1 MNKIKIK
8 GATLHNLKNMDIEIP
23 KNQLVVATGVSGS
36 GKSSL
41 MFDIVFEEGR
51 KQYLK
56 SLGILNDIESVEKFS
71 TIEGL
76 GPTIAVKQN
85 IIRQSNPRST
95 VGSRTKVLSM
105 LSMLLSTY
113 GNIRCS
119 SCDTIIEHGMICEA
133 CGEEME
139 RLDLNYFSYNHPN
152 GMCPTC
158 SGRGYFYDFDLE
170 ALIPNETTTLGQV
183 FDSVQLSSG
192 FMRLVERRFGA
203 YLAIPFWSLPEAV
216 RLDVLYGHQ
225 VSNASDK
232 VSFCLSR
239 LFQSR
244 MARDIEDTQ
253 GFYFKKHCEDC
264 EGSRI
269 GEDARAYLIEGKHIG
284 ELAQMTISHL
294 LEVMK
299 RYKATSALPYSG
311 QKLTSEIIEKL
322 EGMVEAKLGH
332 LTLYREMPTLSGG
345 EIQRLFLFNHLASKL
360 DSLIYVLD
368 EPTVGLHE
376 SEKIE
381 LMIAINHLKDIG
393 NTVLVVEH
401 DALVISQAD
410 HVIDIGPYAGVN
422 GGEIMYQ
429 GSYDGLLKDEK
440 SVTGLYLSGR
450 MQLPSRQL
458 KSREALLNSEK
469 ISIVDACTNNLKHI
483 TVQMPQ
489 NALVGICG
497 VSGSGKSSLISQTLI
512 ERLKAHFKGMSTAK
526 QSLLG
531 MANVDNYCEISQAP
545 IGRNINSTPASY
557 TGIWDK
563 IRKLF
568 AEQPT
573 AKAKDFNAG
582 HFSFNSK
589 GACEKCGGS
598 GTETIWVGGD
608 QKITSVC
615 ETCKGKRFNDASL
628 TVLYHGKSIYD
639 VLEMSIA
646 EGIELFKSESSI
658 VKILKQM
665 DAIGMGYIKLGQPTS
680 TLSGGEAQRIKLA
693 KELSKKK
700 SGHTLYILDE
710 PTTGLSLFDTS
721 KLILLLDQLVTEG
734 NSVWVVEHDTHVLGA
749 CDWLVEIGPVGGE
762 NGGYVIAEG
771 TPEDLK
777 TNPNSKTG
785 RYL

>member
-1 MNKIKIK
+1 MDKVKIK

-23 KNQLVVATGVSGS
+23 KYKLVVATGVSGS

-56 SLGILNDIESVEKFS
+56 SLGILSDIESVEKF
-71 TIEGL
+71 TAIEGL

-95 VGSRTKVLSM
+95 VGSRTGLLNM

-113 GNIRCS
+113 GHIRCS
-119 SCDTIIEHGMICEA
+119 NCDAMIEHGLICEA
-133 CGEEME
+133 CGAEME
-139 RLDLNYFSYNHPN
+139 RLSLNYFSYNHPN

-170 ALIPNETTTLGQV
+170 ALAPNQGTTLGQI
-183 FDSVQLSSG
+183 FDSVKLTSG
-192 FMRLVERRFGA
+192 FMRLVERRFGE
-203 YLAIPFWSLPEAV
+203 YLDVPFWSLPEAV
-216 RLDVLYGHQ
+216 RFDVLYGHQ

-239 LFQSR
+239 LFQGR
-244 MARDIEDTQ
+244 MARDEFDTNEI
-253 GFYFKKHCEDC
+253 YFKKYCEDC
-264 EGSRI
+264 EGTRI
-269 GEDARAYLIEGKHIG
+269 GEDARAYLLQGKHIG
-284 ELAQMTISHL
+284 ELAQMSVSQL
-294 LEVMK
+294 LEVIK
-299 RYKATSALPYSG
+299 QYKENATLPYSG
-311 QKLTSEIIEKL
+311 QKLTDAVIEKL

-332 LTLYREMPTLSGG
+332 LTLYREMPSLSGG
-345 EIQRLFLFNHLASKL
+345 EIQRLFLYNHLASKL

-381 LMIAINHLKDIG
+381 LMTAINRLKDLG

-401 DALVISQAD
+401 DALIISQAD
-410 HVIDIGPYAGVN
+410 HVIDIGPYAGIN
-422 GGEIMYQ
+422 GGEIIYQ
-429 GSYDGLLKDEK
+429 GSYEGLLESEN
-440 SVTGLYLSGR
+440 SVTGHYLSG
-450 MQLPSRQL
+450 QVKLPERQL
-458 KSREALLNSEK
+458 KSREMLIKSEK
-469 ISIVDACTNNLKHI
+469 ISIVNACTNNLKHI
-483 TVQMPQ
+483 TVHMPQ
-489 NALVGICG
+489 NALVGVCG

-512 ERLKAHFKGMSTAK
+512 ERLKAHFNGLDTSKPL
-526 QSLLG
+526 LLG
-531 MANVDNYCEISQAP
+531 VDNIDSYCEISQAP

-557 TGIWDK
+557 TGVWDK

-568 AEQPT
+568 ADQST
-573 AKAKDFNAG
+573 AKAKSFKAG
-582 HFSFNSK
+582 HFSFNSD

-598 GTETIWVGGD
+598 GTETIWLGGD

-615 ETCKGKRFNDASL
+615 ETCKGKRFNEASL
-628 TVLYHGKSIYD
+628 SVLYQGKSIYD
-639 VLEMSIA
+639 VLEMSIS
-646 EGIELFKSESSI
+646 EGIEFFKSESNI
-658 VKILKQM
+658 TKVLKKM

-693 KELSKKK
+693 KELSRKKR
-700 SGHTLYILDE
+700 GHTLYILDE
-710 PTTGLSLFDTS
+710 PTTGLSLYDTS

-734 NSVWVVEHDTHVLGA
+734 NSVWVVEHDIHVLRA
-749 CDWLVEIGPVGGE
+749 CDWLVEIGPEGGE
-762 NGGYVIAEG
+762 NGGYVVAEG

-777 TNPNSKTG
+777 TNLNSRTG